1 MKQSVATRFA
11 LTNEG
16 KLEYYLGGELEYK
29 DQNTLVLHQRGYIK
43 KLLEHFGMVDCNPKA
58 TPLDMD
64 LNLRLLDCPD
74 EVYAL
79 LCRITESVQI
89 VDRFFDVFASMMEK
103 TRSW

>member
-1 MKQSVATRFA
+1 
-11 LTNEG
+11 
-16 KLEYYLGGELEYK
+16 
-29 DQNTLVLHQRGYIK
+29 
-43 KLLEHFGMVDCNPKA
+43 MVDCNPKA

-64 LNLRLLDCPD
+64 LNLRLLDCHD